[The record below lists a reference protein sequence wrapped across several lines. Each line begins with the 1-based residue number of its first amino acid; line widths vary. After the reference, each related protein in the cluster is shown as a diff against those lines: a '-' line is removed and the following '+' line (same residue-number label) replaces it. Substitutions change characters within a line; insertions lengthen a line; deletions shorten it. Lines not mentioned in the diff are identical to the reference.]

1 MAGSKRKTVLITG
14 CSPGG
19 IGHALAREFSSKGLR
34 VLATARKAETISD
47 LVPFGIE
54 TLSLEV
60 DKPESVSAVK
70 NQVKELTGG
79 RLDILVN
86 NAGRN
91 YTVPALDVDFDEVR
105 LTFEVNVFAVMRM
118 CQEFAPL
125 LIEAKGTIVQ
135 IGSLAG
141 IMPYVFGSAYNA
153 SKAALHAYSNTLRV
167 ELAPFSVRVVTIVT
181 GGVKSNIA
189 RTERSLPP
197 GSLYI
202 PINEEYQ
209 RRVKHSQEVGMPNE
223 DYARSVV
230 SKVLG
235 NSPPRWVWEGN
246 MSWVIWFVSNF
257 LPMSVMDYGFTR
269 MFNLWK
275 LSSSSIKKS
284 I

>member
-1 MAGSKRKTVLITG
+1 MADSRRKTVLITG

-47 LVPFGIE
+47 LIPQGIE

-60 DKPESVSAVK
+60 DKPESVRTVK
-70 NQVKELTGG
+70 KQVEELTGG
-79 RLDILVN
+79 QLDILVN

-105 LTFEVNVFAVMRM
+105 ATFEVNVFAVMRM

-125 LIEAKGTIVQ
+125 LIEARGTIVQ

-141 IMPYVFGSAYNA
+141 IMPYVFGSTYNA
-153 SKAALHAYSNTLRV
+153 SKAALHAYTNTLRV
-167 ELAPFSVRVVTIVT
+167 ELAPFGVKVVTIVT

-197 GSLYI
+197 GSIYI
-202 PINEEYQ
+202 PINAEY
-209 RRVKHSQEVGMPNE
+209 RRRLKHSQEAGMPNE

-235 NSPPRWVWEGN
+235 RSPPRWVWEGN
-246 MSWVIWFVSNF
+246 MSWVVWFASSF
-257 LPMSVMDYGFTR
+257 LPMSIMV
-269 MFNLWK
+269 K
-275 LSSSSIKKS
+275 VP
-284 I
+284 